1 VKLVGL
7 IVASLGTYC
16 LAASLHGHEVVSCP
30 SPDGKF
36 AMRCVYADAQ
46 PYAGEAAI
54 VDLSTHKDVVAL
66 DPNWTLGHARLLW
79 SADSQRVAYFSQ
91 KGNGYSTRIFFRNG
105 DALNEIPLPELPT
118 PKLPQNA
125 TGSEADTQTR
135 VEPLAWHSP
144 NELVL
149 EKELV
154 NPNWGRGAL
163 KITLGFDQ
171 NNSPAI
177 RKSEQ
182 EKVSVIDYFLLLPAK
197 NFEAPLSAWLREMRG
212 HDRFFPCDAEPEDNV
227 DEKNGYLY
235 CAGSGAEPEFEVAL
249 FRHRDGRPL
258 LALCSGE
265 LEGPDSVQLQ
275 FYEPGS
281 DGKMHEIKRSI
292 FPIADSMEDRWQ
304 FDLPREGKTIV
315 VRARKSKKVLHKFTW
330 TGEKFQEDK

>member
-1 VKLVGL
+1 MKSIATIGALL
-7 IVASLGTYC
+7 ICAAVAAYC

-46 PYAGEAAI
+46 PYAGEAAV

-66 DPNWTLGHARLLW
+66 DPNWTLGHARLFW

-149 EKELV
+149 EIQIGDE
-154 NPNWGRGAL
+154 
-163 KITLGFDQ
+163 
-171 NNSPAI
+171 
-177 RKSEQ
+177 
-182 EKVSVIDYFLLLPAK
+182 
-197 NFEAPLSAWLREMRG
+197 G
-212 HDRFFPCDAEPEDNV
+212 H
-227 DEKNGYLY
+227 
-235 CAGSGAEPEFEVAL
+235 
-249 FRHRDGRPL
+249 
-258 LALCSGE
+258 
-265 LEGPDSVQLQ
+265 
-275 FYEPGS
+275 
-281 DGKMHEIKRSI
+281 
-292 FPIADSMEDRWQ
+292 
-304 FDLPREGKTIV
+304 
-315 VRARKSKKVLHKFTW
+315 
-330 TGEKFQEDK
+330 